1 MRLGNVIWSGVM
13 WARLSLL
20 LSNASLE
27 VSQLIARVGHW
38 WLREFLALFP
48 EGVAQ
53 WLTGSGRIT
62 LLLAQNEAFVE
73 WRLRAN
79 GDAQFDGMRVARHEY
94 TTASIDDFLRHNKL
108 TRSDVTIAVVLRP
121 EQFFTRKLILPRQA
135 GNAVDGIVA
144 RDLVEKTPFKLADI
158 YYDYAVV
165 QEADKLTVTQQVAKR
180 DSVGAAA
187 IAFGIEVSDIGFL
200 DAATQREDAAR
211 EPAITLHRD
220 RSERTSWTRRAALA
234 LVGSAVLLALTTGGI
249 DYWRQQSALDAFGP
263 QIAKTRQRAQE
274 VRDAFTKLEHRQNS
288 FSHLLARKRHTPA
301 LLDIWDEVTRL
312 VPSDSWLT
320 ELHVTDASPSQ
331 DYRLAVSG
339 YSTAAA
345 KLVVTFDRSPLFREA
360 ALTTAIAFDPTEQR
374 ERFALQA
381 MVRRDAMGNAT
392 P

>member
-1 MRLGNVIWSGVM
+1 MRAQVSWLRSNV
-13 WARLSLL
+13 SLQ
-20 LSNASLE
+20 A
-27 VSQLIARVGHW
+27 SQLIARFGHW
-38 WLREFLALFP
+38 WLREFLAPFP
-48 EGVAQ
+48 ERVAQ

-62 LLLAQNEAFVE
+62 LLLAQDEAFVE
-73 WRLRAN
+73 LRLCAN
-79 GDAQFDGMRVARHEY
+79 GGAQFDGMRVARHEY
-94 TTASIDDFLRHNKL
+94 TAASIDDFLRHNKL

-121 EQFFTRKLILPRQA
+121 EQIFTRKLVLPRQA
-135 GNAVDGIVA
+135 GNAVEGIVA
-144 RDLVEKTPFKLADI
+144 RDLAEKTPFKLVDI

-165 QEADKLTVTQQVAKR
+165 QEADKLTVTQQLAKR
-180 DSVGAAA
+180 DNVEAAA

-200 DAATQREDAAR
+200 DATTQREDAAR

-234 LVGSAVLLALTTGGI
+234 LAGSTVLLALTAGGI
-249 DYWRQQSALDAFGP
+249 DYWRQQSALDALGP
-263 QIAKTRQRAQE
+263 QIAKTRQQAQE

-288 FSHLLARKRHTPA
+288 FSHLLARKRHAPA

-339 YSTAAA
+339 FSTAAA

-360 ALTTAIAFDPTEQR
+360 ALTTAIALDPTEQR

>member
-1 MRLGNVIWSGVM
+1 MRLGNVNWSGAM

-20 LSNASLE
+20 WSNASLQ

-48 EGVAQ
+48 ERVAQ
-53 WLTGSGRIT
+53 WLTGSGKIT
-62 LLLAQNEAFVE
+62 LVLAQDEAFVE
-73 WRLRAN
+73 LRLHSS
-79 GDAQFDGMRVARHEY
+79 GGAQLNGMRVARDEY
-94 TTASIDDFLRHNKL
+94 TAASIDDFLRHNKL
-108 TRSDVTIAVVLRP
+108 RRSDVTIAVVLRP
-121 EQFFTRKLILPRQA
+121 EQFFTRKLVLPRQA

-144 RDLVEKTPFKLADI
+144 RNLAEKTPFRLENI
-158 YYDYAVV
+158 YYDYAIVRG
-165 QEADKLTVTQQVAKR
+165 ADKLTVTQQLAKR
-180 DSVGAAA
+180 DTVEAAA

-200 DAATQREDAAR
+200 DAATQQKNAAR

-220 RSERTSWTRRAALA
+220 RSERKSWTRRAALA
-234 LVGSAVLLALTTGGI
+234 LAGGAVLLALTAGGI
-249 DYWRQQSALDAFGP
+249 DYWRQQSALDALGP
-263 QIAKTRQRAQE
+263 QIAKTRQQAQE

-288 FSHLLARKRHTPA
+288 FSHLLARKRHAPA

-312 VPSDSWLT
+312 VPGDSWLT

-339 YSTAAA
+339 FSTAAA

-360 ALTTAIAFDPTEQR
+360 ALTTAIALDPTEQR

-381 MVRRDAMGNAT
+381 TVRRDAMGNAT